1 MMLTASRR
9 SYYSFA
15 YSASSGSLL
24 GLSEHLVDRGSIEQL
39 RSSAHPSAG
48 PGSASFTVTP
58 AFFLHESNPQGLL
71 CPSCVDWTQLLG
83 RISLDVSLGNL
94 QGAVQQPVRFST
106 VRGAAGRNRHRLH
119 IFGGSAMSLYF
130 NIILFDASTDAKR
143 VPHEHSM
150 FVAMRQSRKA
160 LSSTIYGLGPNE
172 LRCSIEQK
180 MRRHDFRQKVQFL
193 VV

>member
-1 MMLTASRR
+1 MLTASRR

-24 GLSEHLVDRGSIEQL
+24 GLSEHLVDSKSIEQL

-58 AFFLHESNPQGLL
+58 AFFLHESKPPRSSLSFVRRL
-71 CPSCVDWTQLLG
+71 DPQLLG

-94 QGAVQQPVRFST
+94 QGAVQQPIRFST

-119 IFGGSAMSLYF
+119 IFGGSAMSLD
-130 NIILFDASTDAKR
+130 LFDASTDAKR
-143 VPHEHSM
+143 V
-150 FVAMRQSRKA
+150 
-160 LSSTIYGLGPNE
+160 
-172 LRCSIEQK
+172 LR
-180 MRRHDFRQKVQFL
+180 
-193 VV
+193 